1 MNKTLWVLGAMA
13 SFAFSQSPGIDMVR
27 SYVDTESTVS
37 PTTIG
42 ELEAK
47 LENGLSATL
56 KTRITGKG
64 RLFRINTSEIKK
76 QVEAETGKKSPKI
89 HLKMDLMNDRFIR
102 EIEID
107 RIDQLE
113 GRTLL
118 IGSVKGMPESEV
130 HLVYYRG
137 MISGRLTLGDRQHVI
152 LLRTSDEG
160 VSKTFEINAKD
171 LKYD

>member
-1 MNKTLWVLGAMA
+1 MNKTLWVFGAMA
-13 SFAFSQSPGIDMVR
+13 SLAFSQSPGIDMVR

-42 ELEAK
+42 EVEAK

-64 RLFRINTSEIKK
+64 RLCRISGAEIKK
-76 QVEAETGKKSPKI
+76 QIDAEAGKKSPKI
-89 HLKMDLMNDRFIR
+89 HLNMDLMNDHFIR

-107 RIDQLE
+107 RLDQLA

-118 IGSVKGMPESEV
+118 TGSVKGMPESEAQ
-130 HLVYYRG
+130 LVYYQG

-152 LLRTSDEG
+152 LLRTSEEG
-160 VSKTFEINAKD
+160 VSKTFEIDAKD